1 MMLFDGDPASAPQQD
16 PKHIS
21 ASAPK
26 EWVKMQR
33 IRRRRLQL
41 AAALIEADNADI
53 DRRIE
58 FVARHDPKATDLLA
72 HLTKLVKH
80 AKNSVIFREFSIKEH
95 EHERPVYTYRLS
107 TQRELSREYLN
118 LQQEND
124 MPDESQSQE
133 DSDQSATRSEAEKS
147 ECDKISLSLDLF
159 GSPILNVLQQTQ
171 SIELAAQAYAEQE
184 QKRAAEPSSEVK
196 ENRSQRLLERIQ
208 KLNVAVHSSPAHD
221 ISFSSSENTSMSQEE
236 SQVSRRSIIPQ
247 ICEAED
253 SMDALPEKDAL
264 ISAADTDGLGIHAPP
279 SRPDLQ
285 SFRERVM
292 NRKSQAE
299 ITSEPEIVPAE
310 PLPSREET
318 ETSLVPLQKPPHG
331 SEMSTKQL
339 NSMAHGTALDDA
351 HIPPSF
357 DKKEADVYRSL
368 AKLSAQGTDAA
379 LGKKEK
385 PSKLLIPA
393 ISRRVYEITRTPIL
407 DDLSP
412 VPDIHDPTIPPLI
425 DHVAPNEAE
434 MMGVSLQ
441 SPAIPSSRSPL
452 GSIEEPPP
460 TSSTLKPCIPSSLSL
475 TEAHSSYMTYVDDPS
490 PSNQTS
496 LTERD
501 AQVRRRHSWLP
512 SYVCVPP
519 PLQELPVKTPGDT
532 FYVPRGAFS
541 FRHGVVVPTLSSKG
555 DAYGPIQVPLGM
567 GRRVLY
573 PSTALFRNVLV
584 TRDYEQEGWGWDRY
598 TSSAKYFDGI
608 NADDDDSDDEL
619 PLMDVRIHHRESY
632 LMQKRMSRERRRQRR
647 ARLERRRLRA
657 LAREKGKPASVYG
670 VTEESTEGEFSDTAS
685 DDGFSSDET
694 DPELPWVDDLRPAG
708 KLYGKSLM
716 GTAEAEKKQRESEI
730 RFYGQVMAEEA
741 QGQHPFHND
750 TKDRMRRLFGA
761 QPLLQEE
768 SWQDSSGHPDQ
779 AQRRRKSNELCGADD
794 MVHLFPPDDSDP
806 MAHLTPEQRR
816 SMQDLEAHELDE
828 HVADAWKDES
838 TDEEP
843 APADV
848 EQRLKSQRVSR
859 VSRVSTLPRWLD
871 KSEEDVPLAE
881 LVGTPNQDGDARAL
895 ASMLPNADL
904 LAEKEATI
912 RRLEEENRQVRM
924 LLQMRTSMPPMPP
937 MPLQPWM
944 LPIGG
949 MVPPPSA
956 PMTGSIMAPHSAF
969 APVPS
974 SPEDM
979 PLLQEDQQVVVN
991 WLSDRQGPDT

>member
-1 MMLFDGDPASAPQQD
+1 MMLFDGDPASATQQD
-16 PKHIS
+16 PKHSS
-21 ASAPK
+21 AFASK
-26 EWVKMQR
+26 EWAKMQR
-33 IRRRRLQL
+33 TRRRRLQL

-53 DRRIE
+53 DKRIE

-72 HLTKLVKH
+72 YLTKLVKY
-80 AKNSVIFREFSIKEH
+80 AKNSVIFREPSIKEQ

-107 TQRELSREYLN
+107 TQRELSRGYLN
-118 LQQEND
+118 LQQEYD

-133 DSDQSATRSEAEKS
+133 NPDQSATRSEAEKS

-171 SIELAAQAYAEQE
+171 SIELAAQAYVEQE
-184 QKRAAEPSSEVK
+184 KKRSEEPSSK
-196 ENRSQRLLERIQ
+196 GNENRSQRLLERIQ

-221 ISFSSSENTSMSQEE
+221 ISFSSSENTSMSQDE
-236 SQVSRRSIIPQ
+236 SQVSRRSIVPKIS
-247 ICEAED
+247 EADD
-253 SMDALPEKDAL
+253 SMDALPENDAL
-264 ISAADTDGLGIHAPP
+264 TSTADTDGLGIHTPNA
-279 SRPDLQ
+279 RPDLQ

-292 NRKSQAE
+292 NRDSQ
-299 ITSEPEIVPAE
+299 SELTRVPEIVPAE
-310 PLPSREET
+310 SLPSKEET
-318 ETSLVPLQKPPHG
+318 EASLVPLQKPPHG

-339 NSMAHGTALDDA
+339 SSLVHGTAFDDA
-351 HIPPSF
+351 HLPPSF

-368 AKLSAQGTDAA
+368 VKLSSEGTDAA
-379 LGKKEK
+379 LGRKKL
-385 PSKLLIPA
+385 SKLLIPA
-393 ISRRVYEITRTPIL
+393 ISRRVYEITHTPIL

-412 VPDIHDPTIPPLI
+412 VLDIHHPTIPPLI

-434 MMGVSLQ
+434 MMGISLQ
-441 SPAIPSSRSPL
+441 SPVVPSSQSPL
-452 GSIEEPPP
+452 GNIEEPPP
-460 TSSTLKPCIPSSLSL
+460 TSSTLKPCMTSSLSL
-475 TEAHSSYMTYVDDPS
+475 TEAHSSYMTYVDDPP

-501 AQVRRRHSWLP
+501 THVRRRHSWLP

-519 PLQELPVKTPGDT
+519 PLQELPVKTQGDT

-541 FRHGVVVPTLSSKG
+541 FRHGVVLPTLSSKG
-555 DAYGPIQVPLGM
+555 DAYGPIQVPLGI

-632 LMQKRMSRERRRQRR
+632 LMQKRMSREKKRQRR

-670 VTEESTEGEFSDTAS
+670 VTEESTEGELSDTVS
-685 DDGFSSDET
+685 DDGFSTDET
-694 DPELPWVDDLRPAG
+694 DPDLPWVDDLRPPG

-716 GTAEAEKKQRESEI
+716 GTAAEEKKQREREI
-730 RFYGQVMAEEA
+730 RFYGQVLAEEA

-768 SWQDSSGHPDQ
+768 SRQDSSDLPDQ
-779 AQRRRKSNELCGADD
+779 AQRRKSTELCGADD
-794 MVHLFPPDDSDP
+794 MAHLFQPDDSDP

-816 SMQDLEAHELDE
+816 TMQDLEAHELDE

-838 TDEEP
+838 ADEEP
-843 APADV
+843 TPTDMGS
-848 EQRLKSQRVSR
+848 RLKSQRVSR
-859 VSRVSTLPRWLD
+859 ASTIPRWLD

-881 LVGTPNQDGDARAL
+881 LLGAPTQDGDARAL
-895 ASMLPNADL
+895 TTMPPNADL

-924 LLQMRTSMPPMPP
+924 LLQMHTSMPPMP
-937 MPLQPWM
+937 MQPWM

-949 MVPPPSA
+949 MMPPPSA
-956 PMTGSIMAPHSAF
+956 PMTGSVLAPHHTF
-969 APVPS
+969 APMPS
-974 SPEDM
+974 DPEDT
-979 PLLQEDQQVVVN
+979 PLLQEDQQGVVN
-991 WLSDRQGPDT
+991 WLSER